1 MWYFIKQNLGLFQVS
16 SHKGKDKLSMHNIAN
31 KQRAPDAN
39 GKIISL
45 D

>member
-1 MWYFIKQNLGLFQVS
+1 VVFDKTKFRPIPGVFPQ
-16 SHKGKDKLSMHNIAN
+16 GKDKLYMHNIAN